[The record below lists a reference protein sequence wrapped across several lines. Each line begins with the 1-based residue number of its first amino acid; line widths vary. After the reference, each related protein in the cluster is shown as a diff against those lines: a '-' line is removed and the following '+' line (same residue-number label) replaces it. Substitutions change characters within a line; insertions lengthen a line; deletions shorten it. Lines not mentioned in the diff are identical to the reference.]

1 MKSLNPRTRKLGI
14 NIDNLTAKDPK
25 AARLMDELK
34 LLHQA
39 PRVDPEVREKH
50 LALLETVNRALAPT
64 PRGQNDRERGGTSMN
79 TEQPGYSA
87 IFDPFAGPVLPHPR
101 PSRLSSLGRAA
112 RNVMAG
118 LTVGIGLAAG
128 GVTIVHYVWGSNPPM
143 PIPVVKVTVS
153 VAQPSG
159 HTVPPSQRGS
169 IGAAPAS
176 LRAKQVT
183 HKATLVAAGDWYG
196 LTTASIEFGNDWQS
210 ERVNSVAINTVPA
223 NTDNGGS
230 ILELHVIETGGT
242 KSPPAVAFLNVQR
255 TAGADALI
263 IPTAGCADDSAS
275 IGAEAKLKIVDQSG
289 RVLATSDIKQGQ
301 PAASLKVGLDQNV
314 RIIEAAAVPVTGQC
328 VVTLVD
334 AAVEATMH

>member
-14 NIDNLTAKDPK
+14 NIDHLTAKDPK

-118 LTVGIGLAAG
+118 LTVCIGLAAG

-159 HTVPPSQRGS
+159 HTVPPAQHGS
-169 IGAAPAS
+169 IGAASTS
-176 LRAKQVT
+176 LRAKPAVQPAWHPVT
-183 HKATLVAAGDWYG
+183 QWFGRTNDFNHLVGADPV
-196 LTTASIEFGNDWQS
+196 S
-210 ERVNSVAINTVPA
+210 SVTIVGQAFTVPDDP
-223 NTDNGGS
+223 N
-230 ILELHVIETGGT
+230 
-242 KSPPAVAFLNVQR
+242 Q
-255 TAGADALI
+255 TAGTILRMYTDSSYPEGSQAQFNNDLLGGH
-263 IPTAGCADDSAS
+263 TLRLTLGCDDSSS
-275 IGAEAKLKIVDQSG
+275 IGASTTV
-289 RVLATSDIKQGQ
+289 RVRNQNGQQLFKTDVQQGQ
-301 PAASLKVGLDQNV
+301 PATAS
-314 RIIEAAAVPVTGQC
+314 RIDLGADTH
-328 VVTLVD
+328 VVTIWATPASSGCSLGIPFP
-334 AAVEATMH
+334 AVR